1 MNIRTETKNDYEKVQ
16 NLLTQAFP
24 GQEEAILVRR
34 LREDKDF
41 QRELSIVAE
50 EDGIIKGH
58 IMFSRSSLLT
68 GFITITWLR

>member
-34 LREDKDF
+34 RG
-41 QRELSIVAE
+41 R
-50 EDGIIKGH
+50 IKIFNGNCQ
-58 IMFSRSSLLT
+58 S
-68 GFITITWLR
+68 

>member
-34 LREDKDF
+34 SREDKDF
-41 QRELSIVAE
+41 QRNCQS
-50 EDGIIKGH
+50 
-58 IMFSRSSLLT
+58 
-68 GFITITWLR
+68 